1 MAREQ
6 QMATTWIPTSRQKRG
21 NHQSRRDHHDH
32 HRRRGGIGLAVGIAI
47 INAGGRVTVLD
58 IDENAAHAAAARLA
72 SSGGTTAG
80 CGADVTDPYSLARA
94 FAAAGKALG
103 PIDGLVTCAGIR
115 QTSAPVH
122 SLPHEEWTQVLKVD
136 LFGTFLSCQIAAKM
150 MLEQGSG
157 SIVTIGST
165 SATLPRLGQ
174 AAYCTAKAGVAAF
187 TRVLAL

>member
-1 MAREQ
+1 MDA
-6 QMATTWIPTSRQKRG
+6 
-21 NHQSRRDHHDH
+21 
-32 HRRRGGIGLAVGIAI
+32 
-47 INAGGRVTVLD
+47 
-58 IDENAAHAAAARLA
+58 
-72 SSGGTTAG
+72 
-80 CGADVTDPYSLARA
+80 
-94 FAAAGKALG
+94 
-103 PIDGLVTCAGIR
+103 
-115 QTSAPVH
+115 

-187 TRVLAL
+187 TRVLALELAEGGVRANCVNPGSTSTGMVKLSSSPIESGVEDRTMETLRAIL

>member
-47 INAGGRVTVLD
+47 INAGGRVAVLD

-72 SSGGTTAG
+72 SSGGATAG
-80 CGADVTDPYSLARA
+80 FGADVTDPYSLARA

-122 SLPHEEWTQVLKVD
+122 SLPHDE
-136 LFGTFLSCQIAAKM
+136 
-150 MLEQGSG
+150 
-157 SIVTIGST
+157 
-165 SATLPRLGQ
+165 
-174 AAYCTAKAGVAAF
+174 
-187 TRVLAL
+187 